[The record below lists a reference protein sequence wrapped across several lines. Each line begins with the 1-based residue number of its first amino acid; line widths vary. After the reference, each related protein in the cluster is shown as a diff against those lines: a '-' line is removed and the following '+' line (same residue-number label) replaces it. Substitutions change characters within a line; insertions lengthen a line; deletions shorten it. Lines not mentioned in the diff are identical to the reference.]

1 MSEEQLDD
9 TQVQKQL
16 GILKEIEQNPE
27 IKQKNIASRLGIGIG
42 TVNWYIKRLSKKG
55 YVKIKRI
62 GQWKWKYILTPE
74 GVTEK
79 ARLTKHYIENSME
92 LYRKT
97 RNKAKTLLYRV
108 KQKDHNKV
116 CITGDNDLVDVCR
129 LTAIEMDINVV
140 DSSKDKNCP
149 VLKVD
154 GHELTLTDDG
164 FD

>member
-1 MSEEQLDD
+1 MTEEKLDD
-9 TQVQKQL
+9 NKVQKQL

-55 YVKIKRI
+55 YLKIKRI

-74 GVTEK
+74 GVSEK
-79 ARLTKHYIENSME
+79 ARLTKHYIENSMA

-97 RNKAKTLLYRV
+97 RKEAKTFLYRV

-129 LTAIEMDINVV
+129 LTALEMDIDVV
-140 DSSKDKNCP
+140 DSSKNQDCP
-149 VLKVD
+149 ILEVD
-154 GHELTLTDDG
+154 GHELSLTGNG